1 MDAVQ
6 KLEEKGGEAAS
17 LAAGGQIAALAE
29 FVAEGQPLFL
39 HEHLKAFQRPV
50 KRITEKLGERNH
62 LEKEERKIPMK
73 YMPCG
78 KCRHLMHGTQKNYS
92 ANIQGEV

>member
-1 MDAVQ
+1 MDTVQ
-6 KLEEKGGEAAS
+6 KLEEDGGEAAA

-50 KRITEKLGERNH
+50 ERITEKLGERNH
-62 LEKEERKIPMK
+62 LEKEEHNE
-73 YMPCG
+73 YMPCVNVDIYWLELHYLDDI
-78 KCRHLMHGTQKNYS
+78 KDQVLQ
-92 ANIQGEV
+92 